1 MEIKVF
7 HDREP
12 GSPSSQSNLL
22 QLDCGDNRFAF
33 LDRDSTGHLSRS
45 MVTKI
50 GNLNGN
56 SHVLTVG
63 REVAGR
69 SAESARTIDST
80 RQRIR

>member
-12 GSPSSQSNLL
+12 GSPSSSAV
-22 QLDCGDNRFAF
+22 GTIVSRSW
-33 LDRDSTGHLSRS
+33 DRSTRHLSRS
-45 MVTKI
+45 MVMKI

-56 SHVLTVG
+56 THVLSVG
-63 REVAGR
+63 REVAGISAR
-69 SAESARTIDST
+69 SARIIDSK